1 MKSISI
7 IILIVILF
15 SGCSDPVKQSTA
27 DDVAKGAEIFRQNL
41 LKEKV
46 SPDFLHTLGLT
57 NQQQIAK
64 LTTMGK
70 PIPVIEVDFSRTTTL
85 DSLAEIAFNPQVDFF
100 LVPNLLDSTQ
110 VSVSYYRTT
119 TKSTTAALISNCGD
133 VLVKERNRQ
142 FLTLPNGGG
151 TFPVGVVTLG
161 NILTDFEQIDIQAF
175 KTKDNLYFISLMD
188 SFYNEKE
195 DNYQLQTGKVYGV
208 EDVRQ
213 IFKNNL
219 DMK

>member
-15 SGCSDPVKQSTA
+15 SGCSDPVKQYTA

-64 LTTMGK
+64 LTTTGK

-100 LVPNLLDSTQ
+100 LVPNLLDSIQ

-119 TKSTTAALISNCGD
+119 TKSTTAALISNCGPE
-133 VLVKERNRQ
+133 LVGESKRKYVE
-142 FLTLPNGGG
+142 LPNGGG
-151 TFPVGVVTLG
+151 TFPVGMATLG

-195 DNYQLQTGKVYGV
+195 DNYQLQTGKVYGF
-208 EDVRQ
+208 EDLRQ